1 MLTREHF
8 QAIIGKYATAD
19 DEDTLKDVSELMG
32 MYDEMSNP
40 QLQKERDEYKEKYE
54 NVVKEYKD
62 RFLSQKSPTDPELPE
77 DEPDEDESPE
87 KYDDLFS

>member
-1 MLTREHF
+1 MLTREQF

-19 DEDTLKDVSELMG
+19 DEATLKDVSDLMG

-40 QLQKERDEYKEKYE
+40 QLQQERDEYKEKYE

-62 RFLSQKSPTDPELPE
+62 RFLSPVDPKLPE

>member
-1 MLTREHF
+1 MLTREQF

-19 DEDTLKDVSELMG
+19 DEDTLKDVSALMG

-40 QLQKERDEYKEKYE
+40 QLQQERDEYKEKYE

-62 RFLSQKSPTDPELPE
+62 RFLSPNSHTDPKLPE

>member
-1 MLTREHF
+1 MLTREQF

-19 DEDTLKDVSELMG
+19 DEDTLKDVSAMMG

-40 QLQKERDEYKEKYE
+40 QLQQERDEYKEKYE

-62 RFLSQKSPTDPELPE
+62 RFLSPNSKDSNLPE

-87 KYDDLFS
+87 KFDDLFS

>member
-1 MLTREHF
+1 MLTREQF
-8 QAIIGKYATAD
+8 QTIIGKYATAD
-19 DEDTLKDVSELMG
+19 DEATLKDVSDLMG

-40 QLQKERDEYKEKYE
+40 QLQQERDDYKAKYE

-62 RFLSQKSPTDPELPE
+62 RFLSPNSQKDDDPPE
-77 DEPDEDESPE
+77 EEHDDESPE

>member
-1 MLTREHF
+1 MLTREQF
-8 QAIIGKYATAD
+8 QSIIGKYATAD
-19 DEDTLKDVSELMG
+19 DEDTLKDVSALMG

-40 QLQKERDEYKEKYE
+40 QLQQERDEYKEKYE

-62 RFLSQKSPTDPELPE
+62 RFLSPNSPADQNPQE
-77 DEPDEDESPE
+77 DEHDEDESPE

>member
-1 MLTREHF
+1 MLTREQF

-19 DEDTLKDVSELMG
+19 DEDTLKDVSDLMG

-40 QLQKERDEYKEKYE
+40 QLQQERDEYKEKYE

-62 RFLSQKSPTDPELPE
+62 RFLTPNSSPDDKLLEE
-77 DEPDEDESPE
+77 GPDEDSPE
-87 KYDDLFS
+87 KFDDLFS

>member
-1 MLTREHF
+1 MLTREQF

-19 DEDTLKDVSELMG
+19 DEATLKDVSDLMG

-62 RFLSQKSPTDPELPE
+62 RFLSPKSEEPKLPE

>member
-1 MLTREHF
+1 MLTREQF

-19 DEDTLKDVSELMG
+19 DEDTLKDVSALMG

-40 QLQKERDEYKEKYE
+40 QLQQERDEYKEKYE

-62 RFLSQKSPTDPELPE
+62 RFLSPNSPADLKPPE

-87 KYDDLFS
+87 KFDDLFS

>member
-1 MLTREHF
+1 MLTREQF
-8 QAIIGKYATAD
+8 QTIIGKYATAD
-19 DEDTLKDVSELMG
+19 DEATLKDVSALMG

-40 QLQKERDEYKEKYE
+40 QLQQERDDYKAKYE

-62 RFLSQKSPTDPELPE
+62 RFLAPNSQKDDDPPE
-77 DEPDEDESPE
+77 DEPDDESPE

>member
-1 MLTREHF
+1 MLTREQF

-40 QLQKERDEYKEKYE
+40 QLQQERDEYKEKYE

-62 RFLSQKSPTDPELPE
+62 RFLSPTDPKGPE

-87 KYDDLFS
+87 KFDDLFS

>member
-1 MLTREHF
+1 VLTREQF
-8 QAIIGKYATAD
+8 QSIIGKYATAD
-19 DEDTLKDVSELMG
+19 DEATLKDVSDLMG

-40 QLQKERDEYKEKYE
+40 QLQQERDEYKEKYE

-62 RFLSQKSPTDPELPE
+62 RFLSPKSEDPKLPE

-87 KYDDLFS
+87 KFDDLFS

>member
-1 MLTREHF
+1 MLTREQF

-19 DEDTLKDVSELMG
+19 DEATLKDVSALMG

-40 QLQKERDEYKEKYE
+40 QLQQERDEYKEKYE

-62 RFLSQKSPTDPELPE
+62 RFLSPNPPADPKFPE
-77 DEPDEDESPE
+77 DEPDDESPE
-87 KYDDLFS
+87 KFDDLFS